1 MQDELKP
8 LLARGSLKQ
17 SLTLIY
23 DLFWLN
29 RLFRFPMMT
38 PAQLADLLLSPLLRR
53 HMEFMME
60 RMAGAMA
67 YHRNSC
73 ISYLNTFLNHFF

>member
-1 MQDELKP
+1 
-8 LLARGSLKQ
+8 
-17 SLTLIY
+17 
-23 DLFWLN
+23 
-29 RLFRFPMMT
+29 MMT